1 MERYYIAIDLK
12 SFYASVECVERK
24 LDPMT
29 TNLVVADESRT
40 EKTICLAVSPSLKA
54 YGIPGRARLF
64 EVVQRVGEV
73 NALRRSRAPGR
84 ELVGSAWDSEELLR
98 HPEKKLDYIVAKPR
112 MRYYMDY
119 SASIYKIYLKY
130 VAPEDIHVYSI
141 DEVFIDATAYLKLY
155 KLDARSFAKKLVLE
169 VLAHTGITATAGVGT
184 NLYLCKIA
192 MDMMAKRVSADK
204 DGVRIACL
212 DEGSYREQLWDH
224 RPLTDFWRVGPGI
237 ARKLERRGIYTMG
250 DIALQSLLPGPFG
263 EQSLYDLFGVNAE
276 YLIDHAWGYEPCT
289 IAQIKAYRPRT
300 RSVSSGQVLS
310 CPYGWEKA
318 RLVVKEMADQLAMD
332 LVARKQVTQKLTL
345 TLGYDRESL
354 KDPAVCYTGPRVTD
368 RYGRQVPKS
377 AHGTVTLPEK
387 TASAK
392 IITQAYTA
400 LYDQIADKRL
410 LQRRLTLGADLHGR
424 EAAQEEEP
432 QLTLFAA
439 PEEDRRQEL
448 AREQAKLEAM
458 LKIKERFGKNAIF
471 RGMNLEE
478 GATARERNGR
488 IGGHQ
493 E

>member
-1 MERYYIAIDLK
+1 M
-12 SFYASVECVERK
+12 
-24 LDPMT
+24 
-29 TNLVVADESRT
+29 
-40 EKTICLAVSPSLKA
+40 
-54 YGIPGRARLF
+54 
-64 EVVQRVGEV
+64 
-73 NALRRSRAPGR
+73 
-84 ELVGSAWDSEELLR
+84 
-98 HPEKKLDYIVAKPR
+98 
-112 MRYYMDY
+112 
-119 SASIYKIYLKY
+119 
-130 VAPEDIHVYSI
+130 
-141 DEVFIDATAYLKLY
+141 
-155 KLDARSFAKKLVLE
+155 
-169 VLAHTGITATAGVGT
+169 
-184 NLYLCKIA
+184 
-192 MDMMAKRVSADK
+192 
-204 DGVRIACL
+204 
-212 DEGSYREQLWDH
+212 
-224 RPLTDFWRVGPGI
+224 
-237 ARKLERRGIYTMG
+237 
-250 DIALQSLLPGPFG
+250 
-263 EQSLYDLFGVNAE
+263 
-276 YLIDHAWGYEPCT
+276 
-289 IAQIKAYRPRT
+289 
-300 RSVSSGQVLS
+300 LS

-354 KDPAVCYTGPRVTD
+354 KDPAACYTGPRVTD

-392 IITQAYTA
+392 IITQAYTG
-400 LYDQIADKRL
+400 LFDQIADKRL
-410 LQRRLTLGADLHGR
+410 LQRRLTLGADLYGR

-439 PEEDRRQEL
+439 PEEDRRQKL